1 MPTSHFTMDCKV
13 LSWTPLASLPTK
25 WAAEALVV
33 RGDDFAVQKL
43 VHLLLVRPLRGGL
56 HPGVE
61 AEGTVAELPHDVA
74 HVARNIPLSGREG
87 VAASNK
93 DLHQV
98 LREVAAGQVEAQD
111 GVRQGVALVDGAP

>member
-43 VHLLLVRPLRGGL
+43 VHRLLVRPLRGGL
-56 HPGVE
+56 HLRVE
-61 AEGTVAELPHDVA
+61 VEDNVAELPMMSRTSRTTSRSAV
-74 HVARNIPLSGREG
+74 VTE
-87 VAASNK
+87 
-93 DLHQV
+93 
-98 LREVAAGQVEAQD
+98 
-111 GVRQGVALVDGAP
+111 